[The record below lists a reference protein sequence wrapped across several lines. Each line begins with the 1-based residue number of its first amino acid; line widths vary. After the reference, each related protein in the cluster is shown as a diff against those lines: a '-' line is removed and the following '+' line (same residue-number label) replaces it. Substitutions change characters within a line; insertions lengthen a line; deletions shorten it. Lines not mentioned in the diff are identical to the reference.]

1 MSNLKKKRF
10 FIYFDRYTPSADP
23 IDLGFCL
30 SYSMI
35 PMSKS
40 STTSPSSNHPIV
52 CPLCHP
58 DLALPAHFHEPP
70 VSSKK
75 KKVSKRPAVWKY
87 NMEFH
92 FRDKHRGSEVSAG
105 LLKALAEVPH
115 EVDRLK
121 ETKGLKNA
129 TF

>member
-1 MSNLKKKRF
+1 M
-10 FIYFDRYTPSADP
+10 YFDRYTPSADP

-35 PMSKS
+35 PMRKS
-40 STTSPSSNHPIV
+40 SRSSASSNHPIV

-58 DLALPAHFHEPP
+58 DLALSTHFDLPP

-92 FRDKHRGSEVSAG
+92 FKEKHRGSPVSAA
-105 LLKALAEVPH
+105 LLNALAEVSL